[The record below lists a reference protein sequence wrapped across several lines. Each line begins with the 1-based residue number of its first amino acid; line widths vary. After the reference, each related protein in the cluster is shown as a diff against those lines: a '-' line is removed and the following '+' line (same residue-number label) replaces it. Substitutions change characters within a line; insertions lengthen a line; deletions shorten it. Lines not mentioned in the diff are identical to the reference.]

1 MSETFNTTCREK
13 VDKQDVSIKPKCFN
27 IALLRQICFDVT
39 ILVEKAFL
47 LK

>member
-13 VDKQDVSIKPKCFN
+13 VDEQFQPKCLN
-27 IALLRQICFDVT
+27 IALHQICFDAT

-47 LK
+47 LNYIK